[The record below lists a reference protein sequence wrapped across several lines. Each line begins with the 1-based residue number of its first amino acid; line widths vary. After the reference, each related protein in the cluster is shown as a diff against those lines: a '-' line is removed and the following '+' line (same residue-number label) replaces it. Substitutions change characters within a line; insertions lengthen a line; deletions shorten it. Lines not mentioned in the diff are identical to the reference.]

1 VEGHA
6 RKPHA
11 IEPSLE
17 DRWHPV
23 PPRWEAQN
31 EDFRR
36 TEAFH
41 VSFDTSSIGTRPIVH
56 LSFRERHCGIETL
69 SMEVKTI
76 NLMAARPETLDDLP
90 ISGPPVKLS
99 GLGWA

>member
-1 VEGHA
+1 
-6 RKPHA
+6 
-11 IEPSLE
+11 
-17 DRWHPV
+17 
-23 PPRWEAQN
+23 
-31 EDFRR
+31 
-36 TEAFH
+36 
-41 VSFDTSSIGTRPIVH
+41 VH
-56 LSFRERHCGIETL
+56 LSFRERHGGIETL